1 MTPAE
6 REEIQA
12 LLDALAE
19 ETIAP
24 DQVRRLE
31 ELVLAYPEAEAFYVQ
46 YMGLVA
52 DLSRHFAAAPPPT
65 EQTIRQKVEAIPA
78 AAEPVRPAAAR
89 RTWVRPWMV
98 GLAALAGC
106 VLVAIGLWP
115 RPIVYPPHRPGEVAE
130 RTDETVAVL
139 LQTHNAEWED
149 TGMPTRPGSP
159 LPPGRLVLKS
169 GHAHLEFYNGATV
182 ILEGPAEL
190 RLISRTQAF
199 CERGKLRA
207 TVPPQAHGFA
217 IGSPSMDLID
227 RGTEF
232 GLSVG
237 DGKTDLHVFQGQVDV
252 YNPGAEPKAKALQM
266 VTGGQGVSR
275 QGPGAVSP
283 IRPNPGSFLSAAE
296 MTARA
301 EAATRQRQ
309 AEWAEASKVLRQDPS
324 LVVYYTFQDDPAR
337 SRTLHD
343 SAGDQA
349 NPRNGAIVGC
359 QWGAGRW
366 HGRDGL
372 EFKRVSDRV
381 RLKVPGEFGAVTL
394 AAWVRPDA
402 LPNQNNSLMMADGWP
417 TGGPHWQIGVDGTVI
432 LGVKAPPELEAG
444 PMGRGAHYRA
454 YNVFTPE
461 RFGRW
466 VHLAVTYDTAAGL
479 VTHYVD
485 GHPVVEYEMESEIPL
500 RFGDAE
506 LGNWNAATFR
516 NKHPVRN
523 FNGAMDE
530 FMLFSR
536 ALTAAEVEKLYAQGR
551 PPG

>member
-1 MTPAE
+1 
-6 REEIQA
+6 
-12 LLDALAE
+12 
-19 ETIAP
+19 
-24 DQVRRLE
+24 VRRLE
-31 ELVLAYPEAEAFYVQ
+31 ELILADPEAEAFYVQ

-52 DLSRHFAAAPPPT
+52 DLSRHFAAVPPPT
-65 EQTIRQKVEAIPA
+65 EQTIRQRVEAIPV
-78 AAEPVRPAAAR
+78 AEPVQPAAAR
-89 RTWVRPWMV
+89 RSWVRPWML

-115 RPIVYPPHRPGEVAE
+115 RPIVIPSPRSSPMAE
-130 RTDETVAVL
+130 RTDESVAVL
-139 LQTHNAEWED
+139 LQTDQAEWED

-190 RLISRTQAF
+190 RLVSRTEAF
-199 CERGKLRA
+199 CARGKLRA

-232 GLSVG
+232 GLAVG
-237 DGKTDLHVFQGQVDV
+237 GGKTDLHVFQGQVDV
-252 YNPGAEPKAKALQM
+252 YNPGAQKAKALQV

-275 QGPGAVSP
+275 QGPGAVSL
-283 IRPNPGSFLSAAE
+283 IRPDPAAFLSAAE
-296 MTARA
+296 MDARA

-309 AEWAEASKVLRQDPS
+309 AEWAEASRALRQDPS
-324 LVVYYTFQDDPAR
+324 LVVYYPFQDDPAR

-343 SAGDQA
+343 AAGDRA
-349 NPRNGAIVGC
+349 HPRDGAVVGC

-366 HGRDGL
+366 PGRDGL

-381 RLKVPGEFGAVTL
+381 RLKVPGAFHAVTL

-402 LPNQNNSLMMADGWP
+402 LPNQNNSLMMADGWEP
-417 TGGPHWQIGVDGTVI
+417 GGMHWQIGVDGTII
-432 LGVKAPPELEAG
+432 LGVKAPPELETG
-444 PMGRGAHYRA
+444 PLGRGAHYRA

-461 RFGRW
+461 RLGRW
-466 VHLAVTYDTAAGL
+466 VHLAVVYDPAAGL

-485 GHPVVEYEMESEIPL
+485 GRPVGEGEIEFDVPL
-500 RFGDAE
+500 RVGDGE
-506 LGNWNAATFR
+506 LGNWNMATFR

-523 FNGAMDE
+523 FTGGMDE

-536 ALTAAEVEKLYAQGR
+536 ALTGAEVERLYAQGR
-551 PPG
+551 PPR